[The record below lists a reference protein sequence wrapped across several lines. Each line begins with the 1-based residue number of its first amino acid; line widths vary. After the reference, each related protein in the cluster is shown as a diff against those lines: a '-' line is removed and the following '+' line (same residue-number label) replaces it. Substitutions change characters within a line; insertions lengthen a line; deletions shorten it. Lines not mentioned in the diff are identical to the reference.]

1 MRSKY
6 FRNIFHN
13 MKANYEETIYYW
25 YLQMCCNTEMLNWIS
40 QIHWKIFTI
49 DWLTVSTLQSPHI
62 PLPLGAHRGTPWP
75 PKTPKIG
82 WVPLGTH
89 LESSYLPIRRGF
101 MQKKRGKK
109 KNFFWYPL
117 LTHCVL
123 RLLLSSTL
131 SWDLDFSLTVLLS
144 HLDGDLPNLSLMFLF
159 LFLFLLIR

>member
-1 MRSKY
+1 MEELKINNAWNIFMRSKY

-49 DWLTVSTLQSPHI
+49 DWLTVSTLQSPNI

-101 MQKKRGKK
+101 IQKKRGKK
-109 KNFFWYPL
+109 KKFFWYPL
-117 LTHCVL
+117 LTHCAT
-123 RLLLSSTL
+123 SSQFTVDLTTL
-131 SWDLDFSLTVLLS
+131 NLFSSQTK
-144 HLDGDLPNLSLMFLF
+144 NYF
-159 LFLFLLIR
+159 